1 MVVADKGDDI
11 PDKGDVIEDGIVVVD
26 GGLVDDD
33 DDEVVEEE
41 EFVED
46 TEDKVV
52 DEENEVTDDKEV
64 TKDPRGEGVVAT
76 LSDSTVSMPRDLVSN
91 LVCSSFIITSYFSHY
106 RMCRTLISTSY

>member
-1 MVVADKGDDI
+1 MVVADKGDDL

-26 GGLVDDD
+26 GGLDDDD
-33 DDEVVEEE
+33 DDEVQEE
-41 EFVED
+41 EFVEVI
-46 TEDKVV
+46 EDKVV

-106 RMCRTLISTSY
+106 RMCRALISTSY